1 MRLAKTVFACLW
13 REVYVVACLR
23 QLGSSVKCPQTPTG
37 CVCVCDVKTHG
48 RHWRV
53 YLNDIAISLQ
63 FNVSFLKPTC
73 TAVSAEE
80 LSASIYLRMTT
91 LNSILFFHMLSKRV
105 FL

>member
-1 MRLAKTVFACLW
+1 MWLHASDSLEAVLNVHKLLQA
-13 REVYVVACLR
+13 
-23 QLGSSVKCPQTPTG
+23 
-37 CVCVCDVKTHG
+37 VCVCDVKTHG

-80 LSASIYLRMTT
+80 LSAAIYLRMTT

-105 FL
+105 FA